1 LVKTKKGF
9 AFKSG
14 WYSGSGRRIVKVGDF
29 TADSVDTSNLVC
41 IPEVIASGLLQYEL
55 NAGDVV
61 IQTVGSWPSNPASVV
76 GKCVRIPKDI
86 DGALLNQ
93 NAVRL
98 SPTQQLDSVFLYYL
112 LRSDVFKNYII
123 GTAQGAASQAAITLE
138 AIRAYTF
145 GLPPFSAQ
153 LRIAS
158 ILSTYDDLIENN
170 TRRIAIL
177 EEMARRIFEE
187 WFVHFRAPG
196 CEGLPM
202 VDSALGPVP
211 ATWAVSQIT
220 DLVKFQRG
228 RSYRSD
234 ELVEVGGCPFVGLK
248 CLEREGGFRPDGMKR
263 IEAACKPEHEVRAAD
278 LLMALTDM
286 TQKRL
291 IVGSAR
297 ITDLQG
303 EVGVFSMDLA
313 KVVPHSSAEQGFVY
327 SLLRWSDYS
336 DRVKEFANG
345 ANVLHLSLEA
355 ASSQL
360 VLVPPTDLRTEF
372 SSMIEPSLALTRYLE
387 MQKRNLRAQ
396 RDHLLPKLISGEI
409 DLSTSSVQIP
419 EAAE

>member
-1 LVKTKKGF
+1 MIWERKTLGELVKTKKGF

-14 WYSGSGRRIVKVGDF
+14 WYSGSGRRIVKVSDF

-234 ELVEVGGCPFVGLK
+234 EL
-248 CLEREGGFRPDGMKR
+248 ERSPINLYHIRRP
-263 IEAACKPEHEVRAAD
+263 
-278 LLMALTDM
+278 
-286 TQKRL
+286 
-291 IVGSAR
+291 
-297 ITDLQG
+297 
-303 EVGVFSMDLA
+303 
-313 KVVPHSSAEQGFVY
+313 
-327 SLLRWSDYS
+327 
-336 DRVKEFANG
+336 
-345 ANVLHLSLEA
+345 
-355 ASSQL
+355 
-360 VLVPPTDLRTEF
+360 
-372 SSMIEPSLALTRYLE
+372 
-387 MQKRNLRAQ
+387 
-396 RDHLLPKLISGEI
+396 
-409 DLSTSSVQIP
+409 
-419 EAAE
+419 